1 MPRRAETG
9 TVWPPPPLPMTHT
22 SRVPLRWSDL
32 DALGHINNAVYLTLS
47 EQGRTEA
54 LEALMPAGWVGE
66 AAPVLVAA
74 SLTFRR
80 PILTTGT
87 AIVTTTFE
95 APGRTSLRTRFTVT
109 LDDAAGEAAGPN
121 AEGEATLVWVGVA
134 TGRPVSVPDA
144 LRAAIAAAP
153 SHAAPETQPAG

>member
-1 MPRRAETG
+1 
-9 TVWPPPPLPMTHT
+9 MTHT

-32 DALGHINNAVYLTLS
+32 DALGHLNNAVYLTLS

-74 SLTFRR
+74 SLVFRR

-87 AIVTTTFE
+87 AVVATVFE
-95 APGRTSLRTRFTVT
+95 TPGRSSVRTRFTIS
-109 LDDAAGEAAGPN
+109 LDDGVVY
-121 AEGEATLVWVGVA
+121 AEGEATLVWIDVA
-134 TGRPVSVPDA
+134 TGRPVPAPDA
-144 LRAAIAAAP
+144 LRAAIAAIAAAP
-153 SHAAPETQPAG
+153 EHAAPGADDAAD